1 MPKEPTRNGEGR
13 AEDVIPV
20 ARNKRARFKYELFD
34 KFEAG
39 LVLTGTEVKSLRNGK
54 ASIEEAYVRPRGG
67 ELYVVGMNIPPY
79 EQGNRENH
87 EPTRMR
93 KLLLHKR
100 EAQRIAG
107 RVSEKGYTIAPISL
121 YFRNGYAKLQI
132 ALARG
137 KRTFDRRETIKKRE
151 ADRDMRRAARR
162 GR

>member
-1 MPKEPTRNGEGR
+1 MGKNNDRVGGQI
-13 AEDVIPV
+13 ADGIVPV

-54 ASIEEAYVRPRGG
+54 ASIEEAYVRPQGG
-67 ELYVVGMNIPPY
+67 ELFVVGMNIPAY

-87 EPTRMR
+87 EPTRSR

-100 EAQRIAG
+100 EMQRIAG
-107 RVSEKGYTIAPISL
+107 RVSEKGYTVAPLSL

-151 ADRDMRRAARR
+151 AKRDLERAVRRRR
-162 GR
+162 

>member
-1 MPKEPTRNGEGR
+1 MAKGKALASGER
-13 AEDVIPV
+13 TDDVTPV

-54 ASIEEAYVRPRGG
+54 ASIEEAYVRPKGAD
-67 ELYVVGMNIPPY
+67 LYVVGMNIPPY

-87 EPTRMR
+87 EPTRTR

-100 EAQRIAG
+100 ETHRIAG
-107 RVSEKGYTIAPISL
+107 RVSEKGYTITPLSL

-137 KRTFDRRETIKKRE
+137 KRTFDRRESIKKRE
-151 ADRDMRRAARR
+151 ADRDMQRAARR